1 MQNEFLRV
9 PEFIEYYRNMSS
21 HASKSSE
28 DPKLLPLIRTL
39 LGLNNLIEVEAT
51 EGGCNLTLP
60 TEDQTRDVLGI
71 SFQERKI
78 NALLM
83 ESSSE
88 FVTLGH
94 YLHRGG
100 GLQLE
105 AKFEDVILPGQQD
118 EISQCSLNCQVSFF
132 YFVFH

>member
-39 LGLNNLIEVEAT
+39 LGLNNLIEAEAT
-51 EGGCNLTLP
+51 DGGCNLTLP
-60 TEDQTRDVLGI
+60 TEDQARDALGI
-71 SFQERKI
+71 SFQQRKI
-78 NALLM
+78 GALLM
-83 ESSSE
+83 ESSE

-105 AKFEDVILPGQQD
+105 AKFEGVPRVQKIY
-118 EISQCSLNCQVSFF
+118 NCIFRCF
-132 YFVFH
+132 